1 MFLRVPVDGKK
12 RFFRG
17 YFVFFTAVILAVVVA
32 VTAGQFAFYNL
43 INNDDGR
50 LTFGKYAAVA
60 EILTDEA
67 EVYSPD
73 TSNDKSSAFY
83 SPLPKGTLDYIAG
96 REIRSGEQDSDKRYR
111 ILASGKRVVSF
122 ENTSGY
128 CGKYLKIRYGR
139 LPENNIIS
147 LCGITRSD
155 RHTVFAFNT
164 AWKAPFSVRLCPG
177 EYFGQEGFEGYSPE
191 NTAYKYLEIAFDY
204 CTEFDFSADDL
215 GVLFSE
221 YSYEKSDDGILL
233 RLYLK
238 KQGGFYGYDVRYD
251 VLGRLVF
258 SFLEPPNVTRDQSYS
273 YGYSLDGT
281 VILLDPGH
289 GGEKK
294 GATVNSGGV
303 TYNEKDINLRL
314 AGEIEKRLC
323 NMGAKVVMTRKS
335 DADVS
340 LYSRREI
347 TRNVMPD
354 VFLSLHRNYS
364 EYDTASGYENYLFTP
379 WSVGLGNSLSECCG
393 ELFGISRGTRSNKAM
408 YVTRTTQCPAVLCE
422 DGFMTDSSELY
433 SMLDD
438 EKTAELAD
446 RCCKAVVEYLSGAS
460 CENPRNSVS

>member
-1 MFLRVPVDGKK
+1 MLLRVPVDGKK

-17 YFVFFTAVILAVVVA
+17 YFVFFSAVILAVIVA
-32 VTAGQFAFYNL
+32 VTAGQLAFYGL
-43 INNDDGR
+43 INNDGR
-50 LTFGKYAAVA
+50 LVFGKYAAVA

-73 TSNDKSSAFY
+73 TLNDKSSAFY
-83 SPLPKGTLDYIAG
+83 SPLPKGTLDYITG
-96 REIRSGEQDSDKRYR
+96 REICSSEQNSDKRYR
-111 ILASGKRVVSF
+111 LLASGKRVLSF

-164 AWKAPFSVRLCPG
+164 AWKAPFSVRLSPG
-177 EYFGQEGFEGYSPE
+177 EYLGQDGFEGYNSE
-191 NTAYKYLEIAFDY
+191 NTAYKYLEIKFDY
-204 CTEFDFSADDL
+204 CTEFEFSADDL
-215 GVLFSE
+215 GELFSK
-221 YSYEKSDDGILL
+221 YSYEKTKEGTVL

-238 KQGGFYGYDVRYD
+238 NQGGFYGYDVRYD

-258 SFLEPPNVTRDQSYS
+258 SFLEPPNVTKDERYP
-273 YGYSLDGT
+273 YGYSLEGT

-289 GGEKK
+289 GGEKN
-294 GATVNSGGV
+294 GARVNSGGV

-314 AGEIEKRLC
+314 AREIEKRLC
-323 NMGAKVVMTRKS
+323 DMGAKVVMTRKS
-335 DADVS
+335 DADIS

-379 WSVGLGNSLSECCG
+379 WSAGLGNSLSECCG
-393 ELFGISRGTRSNKAM
+393 GLFGVSRGTRSNKAM

-438 EKTAELAD
+438 EKTAELAE
-446 RCCKAVVEYLSGAS
+446 RYCKAVAEYLSGVS
-460 CENPRNSVS
+460 CENRQNSVS